1 MAKYPIKMLLDELKR
16 PFFPLVTIDTIVSN
30 NSDKTLRQL
39 FEERYTKAE
48 VDKLISDLG
57 TLQRLRG
64 TINSYE
70 ELLAIENPMPGDTY
84 ILLVESGNNSEYM
97 YIGDKWELLGPIA
110 SYTDVYSKEV
120 IDEML
125 IALKQELNTK
135 TERDDAEVL
144 SQAKAHA
151 ESLFANIPDPNLDEY
166 YKKSETDAKIDEK
179 ISAIEFPDGEV
190 LPIGTMLP
198 YASTNNIPTN
208 WRICD
213 GAEVSRTDYA
223 ELFNAIG
230 TAYGAGDG
238 ETTFNL
244 PDKRGRVSVSLD
256 LDQTEFNSVGLKG
269 GEKKHTLT
277 ANEMPSHSHVQ
288 QTLGNDGNA
297 NPWAWGANTGQWGVE
312 SRNQHSYH
320 NGNASLLTTGAAGG
334 NQPHNN
340 LQPYEVDVW
349 IIKVS
354 SDTGMLEIR
363 NAKVIDDLTSTSSTD
378 ALSANMGRE
387 LNERIINI
395 EENGVGG
402 SVGDIIYGD
411 YDAEII
417 IGWIIENGIKIPTY
431 RKIFKGAKVAGS
443 NLVFDTTDLN
453 IDKVLNIQGTTDRGT
468 LIYPLMRYEQS
479 DNYTYVYFT
488 PNTNQLVFTSG
499 TSTWCST
506 GNVTI
511 ILEYTKKVN

>member
-16 PFFPLVTIDTIVSN
+16 PFFPLVTIDTIVTN

-213 GAEVSRTDYA
+213 GSEVSRTDYA

-256 LDQTEFNSVGLKG
+256 LEQTEFNSVGLKG

-277 ANEMPSHSHVQ
+277 AHEMPSHDHVQ
-288 QTLGNDGNA
+288 RTLGNDGNA
-297 NPWAWGANTGQWGVE
+297 NPWAWGSNTGQWGVE

-320 NGNASLLTTGAAGG
+320 NGNGSLLTTLGSGG

-395 EENGVGG
+395 EENCSGG
-402 SVGDIIYGD
+402 SGSSSTIYSNNEQVVGTYLDKPLYKKTYTGIIQYEYAGT
-411 YDAEII
+411 YYAII
-417 IGWIIENGIKIPTY
+417 KLENEEKFERVIDVEG
-431 RKIFKGAKVAGS
+431 FLS
-443 NLVFDTTDLN
+443 DTTTAIGNLYDVH
-453 IDKVLNIQGTTDRGT
+453 IEGVLPIKLSN
-468 LIYPLMRYEQS
+468 
-479 DNYTYVYFT
+479 
-488 PNTNQLVFTSG
+488 
-499 TSTWCST
+499 
-506 GNVTI
+506 GNVDLRTPQMFYNKYFEVT
-511 ILEYTKKVN
+511 LYYTKTTV

>member
-16 PFFPLVTIDTIVSN
+16 PFFPLVTIDTIVTN

-39 FEERYTKAE
+39 FEDRYTKAE
-48 VDKLISDLG
+48 VDKIISDLG

-64 TINSYE
+64 TVASYE

-84 ILLVESGNNSEYM
+84 ILLTESGNNSEYM

-125 IALKQELNTK
+125 LALKQELNTK
-135 TERDDAEVL
+135 TEQDDAEVL

-151 ESLFANIPDPNLDEY
+151 EGLFNNIPAPNLDDY
-166 YKKSETDAKIDEK
+166 YKKSEADAKIDEK
-179 ISAIEFPDGEV
+179 INAIEFPDGGEV

-213 GAEVSRTDYA
+213 GSEVSRTDYA
-223 ELFNAIG
+223 ELFNIIG

-244 PDKRGRVSVSLD
+244 PDKRGRLSVGLD
-256 LDQTEFNSVGLKG
+256 LDQAEFNSIGLKS

-297 NPWAWGANTGQWGVE
+297 NPWAWGSNTGQWGVE
-312 SRNQHSYH
+312 SRNQHAYR
-320 NGNASLLTTGAAGG
+320 NGNASHLPTVAAGG
-334 NQPHNN
+334 SQPHNN

-349 IIKVS
+349 IIKAS
-354 SDTGMLEIR
+354 NDTGVLELR
-363 NAKVIDDLTSTSSTD
+363 NAKVIDDLTSTNPKD
-378 ALSANMGRE
+378 ALSANMGRV
-387 LNERIINI
+387 LNEKISNI
-395 EENGVGG
+395 ESSSGSNSHIYTTEEQVVGTYEG
-402 SVGDIIYGD
+402 APV
-411 YDAEII
+411 
-417 IGWIIENGIKIPTY
+417 Y
-431 RKIFKGAKVAGS
+431 RKIIKA
-443 NLVFDTTDLN
+443 NFDQHYGDAYYKYL
-453 IDKVLNIQGTTDRGT
+453 
-468 LIYPLMRYEQS
+468 E
-479 DNYTYVYFT
+479 
-488 PNTNQLVFTSG
+488 
-499 TSTWCST
+499 T
-506 GNVTI
+506 GNVKRIVNWGGSAFNTPDDTGDSFDASYGCGMV
-511 ILEYTKKVN
+511 LVHSGVLRADVLNSAFNNNYFEVWVDYTKRSVTE